1 MMYNLDFNKMMIF
14 INNNQFTMILIK
26 KNLIIFRFNQVINL
40 LMKYLLFQ
48 IYKKQYYH
56 II

>member
-40 LMKYLLFQ
+40 
-48 IYKKQYYH
+48 
-56 II
+56 